1 MDRLHQLSAR
11 LDDLIE
17 MGYQKT
23 DVTVKDKRPKEPEDI
38 KPKHKKKPPKNS
50 LKEIFARGSGIG
62 IKKLKIK

>member
-1 MDRLHQLSAR
+1 MDLHQLSSK

-23 DVTVKDKRPKEPEDI
+23 DITVKDKSPKKPKDI
-38 KPKHKKKPPKNS
+38 KPTHKKKPPKNS